1 MIWFNY
7 QGFIQLVGFLV
18 GNIIIEGKN
27 FVVWDGSNGMNNVM
41 VYVVIELIEVWS
53 FDVMSFVDYIVIM
66 ELIIDLWYFMSI
78 WVGLE
83 FWSDGV
89 GLGVDLFLVKV
100 N

>member
-1 MIWFNY
+1 M
-7 QGFIQLVGFLV
+7 VGFLV